1 MAGVI
6 WHAVSLTG
14 FGPYPRKV
22 TYTFPAGLGVLVAP
36 NESGKST
43 LVAGLMAV
51 LYGLPASSLPEDFGQ
66 ARYRHQ
72 GRAPGFEGEVEFTG
86 PDGLRYHVWRDF
98 ESHRVVVTR
107 HGPEGPER
115 IHQGVHNPGARRG
128 NQEYEQLIAR
138 LIGLPSRELLAATF
152 CVTQP
157 LPETNQ
163 VDQSMQELLAGAGG
177 GRPEPALAW
186 LEEEARRRTRYPADY
201 GFETNLRKDRELETL
216 QAQIRQLEAGIEHA
230 RSAVDGYH
238 QAEGRLRQ
246 VDDEHREVQ
255 QEAERHRQALD
266 ALQDW
271 QRLAE
276 RRQQH
281 LRQVSVLQ
289 RALDGARRVADR
301 LEEVRQRLAR
311 DWPDL
316 ADLPAETGERLQEL
330 IGLEGDLAQ
339 LTQDAGALARERA
352 ASEQAVRD
360 AEARIQSEFGDVAGR
375 AALPRDVR
383 DLRSKV
389 ADLNRLDGELAA
401 LDAEEERLAARLS
414 ALPDWGRLGRPA
426 DEAVR
431 RLRSAADEALRRWD
445 RYQRLQAKLQHT
457 AAALQ
462 RYAVFEGQPPE
473 VLEQVRRCHALTA
486 DLQRRAEVAA
496 ARAGDLDRQ
505 LQRLDA
511 QAERLRQEYAAVAG
525 LEERVVAAA
534 REKAALLEQR
544 ERAQAELAQ
553 AQQEAGAA
561 RTRARILAG
570 AAGLLLGAA
579 LGGLAGRTLL
589 PGGGPAWAMAPAAAA
604 AVTAALVGWFAGGLL
619 SGGEAAGRAR
629 TLARR
634 VRELTD
640 RIGALDLG
648 PLAGEPPLR
657 LQLLVQQWEEWRRR
671 TAELE
676 AERLALAGSPE
687 AAAQWEAYRRAQQE
701 LDALQARL
709 RPFTAR
715 FADPAAALAEWEHLK
730 RELDRDREDLAE
742 LCQAEWGVPAGEVE
756 RLPLAAAPGRWSE
769 LGQLAQLA
777 ASTGAVG
784 EFPGAP
790 QTVGDLVRWLR
801 AVDASRWEQVTAA
814 AADWSAA
821 DRRLAE
827 VRAERLRLTEVGP
840 DGRSRP
846 ERLRQEVEALRSR
859 VAPFDER
866 TDPDE
871 LESRLAAAAQLQ
883 AEADR
888 QRAAAETLRERERTL
903 AARQDAAAAQADA
916 LRDLVAPALGAAGG
930 DARAALERWRAREEA
945 LRQAQAL
952 EKELSGI
959 LTASGAAGLEE
970 LEGRLTAAQLE
981 WRRAADSLEALVRAH
996 PGLPPVDE
1004 ADDPLAVHGRIQALR
1019 EEHRSLQVRL
1029 SQLEEERRALRD
1041 RLQDLSRD
1049 TLNLAG
1055 AETQLAEL
1063 RERERRLV
1071 REVRALGIAYQE
1083 LREAVRVYR
1092 ATHRERLEAAAT
1104 EYWTGLTGRAG
1115 RRVRLSDGFE
1125 VSVVEPDGAVLS
1137 PAQLSQG
1144 AQDQLYLALRLA
1156 IGDLIAEEVRLPF
1169 VFDDPFLNCDEDRL
1183 AHIRAALDR
1192 LAGERQVL
1200 LLSHRADFAAWGT
1213 PVTRR

>member
-6 WHAVSLTG
+6 WHSVSLTG
-14 FGPYPRKV
+14 FGPYARKV

-51 LYGLPASSLPEDFGQ
+51 LYGLPASSSPDDFGQ

-163 VDQSMQELLAGAGG
+163 VDQSVQELLAGAGG

-238 QAEGRLRQ
+238 KAEGRLRQ
-246 VDDEHREVQ
+246 VDDEHREAQ
-255 QEAERHRQALD
+255 QEAERRRQALD

-276 RRQQH
+276 RRHQH

-389 ADLNRLDGELAA
+389 ADLNRLDAELAA

-445 RYQRLQAKLQHT
+445 RYQRLQAKLQQT
-457 AAALQ
+457 AAALE

-473 VLEQVRRCHALTA
+473 VLELVRRCHALTA

-579 LGGLAGRTLL
+579 LGWLAGRTLL
-589 PGGGPAWAMAPAAAA
+589 PGGGPAATAALALAAAA
-604 AVTAALVGWFAGGLL
+604 ALAGWLAGGLL

-790 QTVGDLVRWLR
+790 QTVGELVRWLR
-801 AVDASRWEQVTAA
+801 AADPSWWERVTAA

-827 VRAERLRLTEVGP
+827 IRAERLRLTEVGP

-871 LESRLAAAAQLQ
+871 LEARLAAAARLR

-888 QRAAAETLRERERTL
+888 QRAAAETLRDRERQL
-903 AARQDAAAAQADA
+903 AARRDAAAAQVKA
-916 LRDLVAPALGAAGG
+916 LRAVLASAVGEAGG
-930 DARAALERWRAREEA
+930 DARAALDRWRAREEA
-945 LRQAQAL
+945 LRQAQEL

-959 LTASGAAGLEE
+959 LTAWAASGLEE
-970 LEGRLTAAQLE
+970 LEGRLAAAQLE
-981 WRRAADSLEALVRAH
+981 WRRAADGLEALVRAH
-996 PGLPPVDE
+996 PGLPPADE
-1004 ADDPLAVHGRIQALR
+1004 ADDPLAVQGRIQALQQER
-1019 EEHRSLQVRL
+1019 ENLQARL
-1029 SQLEEERRALRD
+1029 SQLDEERRALRD
-1041 RLQDLSRD
+1041 RLQELGRD
-1049 TLNLAG
+1049 TLNLAE
-1055 AETQLAEL
+1055 AETRLAEL
-1063 RERERRLV
+1063 REQERRLI
-1071 REVRALGIAYQE
+1071 REARALGIAYQE
-1083 LREAVRVYR
+1083 LGEAVRVYR

-1104 EYWTGLTGRAG
+1104 QYWTGFTGRAG
-1115 RRVRLSDGFE
+1115 RRVRLSDRFE
-1125 VSVVEPDGAVLS
+1125 VSVMEPDGAVLA
-1137 PAQLSQG
+1137 PAQLSKG

-1183 AHIRAALDR
+1183 AHIRAALQR
-1192 LAGERQVL
+1192 LARERQVL
-1200 LLSHRADFAAWGT
+1200 LLSHRADFAGWGT